1 MWRHARVVSSTRS
14 VTRTP
19 TPLPIER
26 ARRANVA
33 GRTDACRAAG
43 GCGGWPSAADADWLP
58 AAASGVG
65 RLPRGAVSGSVAS
78 ARLLDCV
85 ELLGVATPL
94 LAACAEGHVDAARL
108 LLDNGA
114 DLHRRDSQGHTPL
127 NLAACYGH
135 IEVVQLL
142 LDSGADAD
150 LNVADEDGDTPIANA
165 KAAGNASIVALLEE
179 HQK

>member
-1 MWRHARVVSSTRS
+1 MALGEPPEADEHGQTQ
-14 VTRTP
+14 
-19 TPLPIER
+19 LFL
-26 ARRANVA
+26 
-33 GRTDACRAAG
+33 ACCNG
-43 GCGGWPSAADADWLP
+43 Q
-58 AAASGVG
+58 
-65 RLPRGAVSGSVAS
+65 
-78 ARLLDCV
+78 
-85 ELLGVATPL
+85 
-94 LAACAEGHVDAARL
+94 VDAARL

-114 DLHRRDSQGHTPL
+114 DVHRRDSRNTTPL
-127 NLAACYGH
+127 SLAAYYGP